1 MKFGTDGIRGF
12 ANQELTATLAMKIG
26 SALASTFT
34 PEENHK
40 VVIGKD
46 TRISGDML
54 VSALIAGLCSSGI
67 DIINLGIIPT
77 PAVSYL
83 TEKYKASAGIAVSAS
98 HNPSEYNGIKIFNST
113 GYKLSDD
120 LEHIIE
126 DKINDPNFA
135 VSAKKVGKILSD
147 YHPIEDYVNH
157 LLSVI
162 NIDLTGL
169 NVLIDCANGA
179 ATTTAPVLFSRLGCN
194 YTIINANPNG
204 LNINENC
211 GSTHIDTLNVE
222 NYDCIIAYDGDADR
236 CIMKDNKGNIIDGDI
251 ELAVLGNHMEQNH
264 KLENNI
270 IVGTVMSNL
279 GLIKYCKDNHI
290 KFIATKVGDKYVLE
304 EMLKQNSTL
313 GGEQSG
319 HIIQSRYAKTGDG
332 ELTSI
337 KILEIMKKNNKSLE
351 ELSKI
356 ITKYPQVLINIK
368 VDNDKKNDFKTDTYI
383 QKEIEIISNTLGN
396 NGRVLV
402 RASGTEPLIRI
413 MVEGSNERIIKAY
426 ASDLGT
432 KIQNRLK

>member
-1 MKFGTDGIRGF
+1 MKFGTDGIRGI
-12 ANQELTATLAMKIG
+12 ANQDLTVSQAMKIG
-26 SALASTFT
+26 IALASILTQQ
-34 PEENHK
+34 ENLK

-67 DIINLGIIPT
+67 DVINLGTIPT
-77 PAVSYL
+77 PAISYL
-83 TEKYKASAGIAVSAS
+83 TEKYKASAGIAVTAS
-98 HNPSEYNGIKIFNST
+98 HNPSEYNGIKIFNSA

-126 DKINDPNFA
+126 NKINTTKLQ
-135 VSAKKVGKILSD
+135 STSSKLGKIISG
-147 YHPIEDYVNH
+147 YNPIDDYVNH
-157 LLSVI
+157 LLSAI
-162 NIDLTGL
+162 NEDLTGL

-179 ATTTAPVLFSRLGCN
+179 ASTTAPVLFSRLNCN

-211 GSTHIDTLNVE
+211 GSTNIDKLNVE
-222 NYDCIIAYDGDADR
+222 DYDCLIAYDGDADR

-251 ELAVLGNHMEQNH
+251 ELAIIGNHMNKNG
-264 KLENNI
+264 KLKNNI

-279 GLIKYCKDNHI
+279 GLIKYCKDNNI
-290 KFIATKVGDKYVLE
+290 KFLITNVGDKYVLE
-304 EMLKQNSTL
+304 EMQKQNSNL

-319 HIIQSRYAKTGDG
+319 HIIQSDYAKAGDG

-337 KILEIMKKNNKSLE
+337 KILEIIKKNNKSLE

-356 ITKYPQVLINIK
+356 ISKYPQTIINVK
-368 VDNDKKNDFKTDTYI
+368 VDNAKKNEFKTDSYI
-383 QKEIEIISNTLGN
+383 QKEIEILSNTLGN
-396 NGRVLV
+396 NGRILV
-402 RASGTEPLIRI
+402 RASGTEPIIRI
-413 MVEGSNERIIKAY
+413 MIEGSNERIIKAY
-426 ASDLGT
+426 AKDLAT